1 MNVIQKSI
9 LWKLVLPV
17 PIALVVSVLLAA
29 VLLPGYLADNSRE
42 DAVASAKTIAAQFKT
57 IRGYY
62 TRNVIKKVLASG
74 ALKPSYDHKTMD
86 DGVPLPATFI
96 HDMSELLAEKD
107 TTIKLYSPYPFP
119 NRADRKLDETQQA
132 AWDFLVKDPKG
143 TFVRSETRD
152 GREFVRVGI
161 ADTMAA
167 QGCVDCHN
175 SRADTPKDDWKLN
188 DVRGVLEIT
197 AAIDTQLARGA
208 GVNQTII
215 IVTIVL
221 GILLTLI
228 TVVAARQVASPIS
241 QMTDV
246 MGRLAKNETD
256 VDIPGTGRSDEVGA
270 MAGAVEVFRADIEEK
285 RKLESE
291 REEAS
296 RKTQEEK
303 KAFLANMA
311 EDFKASVGNV
321 VDTVS
326 SAATELE
333 SSAKSMSVTVGHA
346 TEQSERVS
354 SAANSAAG
362 NVQSVSSA
370 ADQLASSI
378 SEIGQQAS
386 ESSNIAGEAVRA
398 VEETNVKV
406 QGLAQ
411 AAEKIGEV
419 VALITDIADQ
429 TNLLALN
436 ATIEAARAG
445 EAGKGFA
452 VVASEVKNLANQT
465 AKATEEIGGQIGGIQ
480 GAAQDAVKAIENIGK
495 VVTQIN
501 EIAAAIAAAVEE
513 QGAAT
518 QEISRNTEEAAGGTR
533 QVTDTITLVTDA
545 VGETGQSSSQVL
557 TAASE
562 LSEQSEKL
570 RAELDRF
577 IESIRN
583 A

>member
-17 PIALVVSVLLAA
+17 PIAIAFSVLLAA
-29 VLLPGYLADNSRE
+29 LLLPGYLADNSRD
-42 DAVASAKTIAAQFKT
+42 DAIATASTIADQFKT
-57 IRGYY
+57 IRAYY
-62 TRNVIKKVLASG
+62 TKNVVAKAKANG
-74 ALKPSYDHKTMD
+74 MKPSYNHKTID
-86 DGVPLPATFI
+86 DGIPLPATFI
-96 HDMSELLAEKD
+96 HDMSELFAEKD
-107 TTIKLYSPYPFP
+107 TTLKLYSAYPFP
-119 NRADRKLDETQQA
+119 NRAERKLDETQQA

-143 TFVRSETRD
+143 IFVRNETRN
-152 GREFVRVGI
+152 GQEFVRVGI
-161 ADTMAA
+161 ADTMAVDA
-167 QGCVDCHN
+167 CVNCHN
-175 SRADTPKDDWKLN
+175 SHPETPKDDWKLN

-197 AAIDTQLARGA
+197 AAIDAQLSRGA

-215 IVTIVL
+215 IATLVL
-221 GILLTLI
+221 GVLLTLI
-228 TVVAARQVASPIS
+228 SILAARQIASPIS

-246 MGRLAKNETD
+246 MGRLANNETD
-256 VDIPGTGRSDEVGA
+256 VNIPGTGRSDEVGA
-270 MAGAVEVFRADIEEK
+270 MAGAVEVFRAGIEEK
-285 RKLESE
+285 KNLESE
-291 REEAS
+291 KAEAS

-303 KAFLANMA
+303 QAFLAKMA
-311 EDFKASVGNV
+311 DDFKASVGNV

-346 TEQSERVS
+346 TEQSEQVS

-386 ESSNIAGEAVRA
+386 ESSNIAGEGVRA

-419 VALITDIADQ
+419 VGLITDIAEQ

-465 AKATEEIGGQIGGIQ
+465 AKATEEIGGIQ
-480 GAAQDAVKAIENIGK
+480 GATQDAVKAIENIGK

-533 QVTDTITLVTDA
+533 QVTDTISLVTDA
-545 VGETGQSSSQVL
+545 VGETGQSSNQVL
-557 TAASE
+557 SAASE

-577 IESIRN
+577 VETIRN

>member
-17 PIALVVSVLLAA
+17 PIAIAFSVLLAA
-29 VLLPGYLADNSRE
+29 LLLPGYLADNSRD
-42 DAVASAKTIAAQFKT
+42 DAIATASTIADQFKT
-57 IRGYY
+57 IRAYY
-62 TRNVIKKVLASG
+62 TKNVVAKAKANG
-74 ALKPSYDHKTMD
+74 MKPSYNHKTID
-86 DGVPLPATFI
+86 DGIPLPATFI
-96 HDMSELLAEKD
+96 HDMSELFAEKD
-107 TTIKLYSPYPFP
+107 TTLKLYSAYPFP
-119 NRADRKLDETQQA
+119 NRAERKLDETQQA

-143 TFVRSETRD
+143 IFVRNETRN
-152 GREFVRVGI
+152 GQEFVRVGI
-161 ADTMAA
+161 ADTMAVDA
-167 QGCVDCHN
+167 CVNCHN
-175 SRADTPKDDWKLN
+175 SHPETPKDDWKLN

-197 AAIDTQLARGA
+197 AAIDAQLSRGA

-215 IVTIVL
+215 IATLVL
-221 GILLTLI
+221 GVLLTLI
-228 TVVAARQVASPIS
+228 SILAARQIASPIS

-246 MGRLAKNETD
+246 MGRLANNETD
-256 VDIPGTGRSDEVGA
+256 VNIPGTGRSDEVGA
-270 MAGAVEVFRADIEEK
+270 MAGAVEVFRAGIEEK
-285 RKLESE
+285 KNLESE
-291 REEAS
+291 KAEAS

-303 KAFLANMA
+303 QAFLAKMA
-311 EDFKASVGNV
+311 DDFKASVGNV

-346 TEQSERVS
+346 TEQSEQVS

-386 ESSNIAGEAVRA
+386 ESSNIAGEA
-398 VEETNVKV
+398 
-406 QGLAQ
+406 
-411 AAEKIGEV
+411 
-419 VALITDIADQ
+419 
-429 TNLLALN
+429 
-436 ATIEAARAG
+436 
-445 EAGKGFA
+445 GKGFA

-480 GAAQDAVKAIENIGK
+480 GATQDAVKAIENIGK

-533 QVTDTITLVTDA
+533 QVTDTISLVTDA
-545 VGETGQSSSQVL
+545 VGETGQSSNQVL
-557 TAASE
+557 SAASE

-577 IESIRN
+577 VETIRN

>member
-1 MNVIQKSI
+1 MKVIQKSI

-17 PIALVVSVLLAA
+17 PIAIAFSVLLAA
-29 VLLPGYLADNSRE
+29 LLLPGYLADNSRD
-42 DAVASAKTIAAQFKT
+42 DAIATASTIADQFKT
-57 IRGYY
+57 IRAYY
-62 TRNVIKKVLASG
+62 TKNVVAKAKANG
-74 ALKPSYDHKTMD
+74 MKPSYNHKTMD
-86 DGVPLPATFI
+86 DGIPLPATFI
-96 HDMSELLAEKD
+96 HDMSELFAEKD
-107 TTIKLYSPYPFP
+107 TTLKLYSAYPFP
-119 NRADRKLDETQQA
+119 NRAERKLDETQQA

-143 TFVRSETRD
+143 IFVRNETRN
-152 GREFVRVGI
+152 GQEFVRVGI
-161 ADTMAA
+161 ADTMAVDA
-167 QGCVDCHN
+167 CVNCHN
-175 SRADTPKDDWKLN
+175 SHPETPKDDWKLN

-197 AAIDTQLARGA
+197 AAIDAQLSRGT

-215 IVTIVL
+215 IATLVL
-221 GILLTLI
+221 GVLLTLI
-228 TVVAARQVASPIS
+228 SILAARQIASPIS

-246 MGRLAKNETD
+246 MGRLANNETD
-256 VDIPGTGRSDEVGA
+256 VNIPGTGRSDEVGA
-270 MAGAVEVFRADIEEK
+270 MAGAVEVFRAGIEEK
-285 RKLESE
+285 KNLESE
-291 REEAS
+291 KAEAS

-303 KAFLANMA
+303 QAFLAKMA
-311 EDFKASVGNV
+311 DDFKASVGNV

-346 TEQSERVS
+346 TEQSEQVS

-419 VALITDIADQ
+419 VGLITDIAEQ

-480 GAAQDAVKAIENIGK
+480 GATQDAMKAIENIGK

-533 QVTDTITLVTDA
+533 QVTDTISLVTDA
-545 VGETGQSSSQVL
+545 VGETGQSSNQVL
-557 TAASE
+557 SAASE

-577 IESIRN
+577 VETIRN

>member
-17 PIALVVSVLLAA
+17 PIAIAFSVLLAA
-29 VLLPGYLADNSRE
+29 LLLPGYLADNSRD
-42 DAVASAKTIAAQFKT
+42 DAIATASTIADQFKT
-57 IRGYY
+57 IRAYY
-62 TRNVIKKVLASG
+62 TKNVVAKAKANG
-74 ALKPSYDHKTMD
+74 MKPSYNHKTID
-86 DGVPLPATFI
+86 DGIPLPATFI
-96 HDMSELLAEKD
+96 HDMSELFAEKD
-107 TTIKLYSPYPFP
+107 TTLKLYSAYPFP
-119 NRADRKLDETQQA
+119 NRAERKLDETQQA

-143 TFVRSETRD
+143 IFVRNETRN
-152 GREFVRVGI
+152 GQEFVRVGI
-161 ADTMAA
+161 ADTMAVDA
-167 QGCVDCHN
+167 CVNCHN
-175 SRADTPKDDWKLN
+175 SHPETPKDDWKLN

-197 AAIDTQLARGA
+197 AAIDAQLSRGA

-215 IVTIVL
+215 IATLVL
-221 GILLTLI
+221 GVLLTLI
-228 TVVAARQVASPIS
+228 SILAARQIASPIS

-246 MGRLAKNETD
+246 MGRLANNETD
-256 VDIPGTGRSDEVGA
+256 VNIPGTGRSDEVGA
-270 MAGAVEVFRADIEEK
+270 MAGAVEVFRAGIEEK
-285 RKLESE
+285 KNLESE
-291 REEAS
+291 KAEAS

-303 KAFLANMA
+303 QAFLAKMA
-311 EDFKASVGNV
+311 DDFKASVGNV

-346 TEQSERVS
+346 TEQSEQVS

-419 VALITDIADQ
+419 VGLITDIAEQ

-465 AKATEEIGGQIGGIQ
+465 AKATEEIGGIQ
-480 GAAQDAVKAIENIGK
+480 GATQDAVKAIENIGK

-533 QVTDTITLVTDA
+533 QVTDTISLVTDA
-545 VGETGQSSSQVL
+545 VGETGQSSNQVL
-557 TAASE
+557 SAASE

-577 IESIRN
+577 VETIRN